1 MRFFYI
7 IILLICFNCQ
17 DSSINNQ
24 PVIAIHGGA
33 GIILKGDLSAEK
45 EKLIREK
52 LDEAIS
58 HGYEILKSSGSST
71 DAIVETIKILENS
84 PLFNAGRGAVFTSQL

>member
-1 MRFFYI
+1 MRFIYI
-7 IILLICFNCQ
+7 IILLICFNCK
-17 DSSINNQ
+17 DLPSQ

-33 GIILKGDLSAEK
+33 GIILKGDLSIEK

-58 HGYEILKSSGSST
+58 HGYEILKSTGSST
-71 DAIVETIKILENS
+71 DAVVETIKI
-84 PLFNAGRGAVFTSQL
+84 